1 MPDFDAARRLAGPAL
16 AAALADSRERL
27 WRCVDDLD
35 DAQWQVP
42 PHEGLNPIAWELG
55 HVAWFAE
62 FWILRGPHR
71 VDPQGRVHAA
81 APDRLAGPDV
91 VFDSSRLPHADRWR
105 VALPSRRTLR
115 AGLDAQLDA
124 CLAALPEGDDDE
136 ALYFHRLALFHED
149 MHAEALTWLRDRLGY
164 APPAGLARARAT
176 ASGTGRGMAASPGAA
191 SDPGIEASAADG
203 AASATDAAVAAT
215 GVAAERATRGAAAAA
230 PDAVATDGAAPAA
243 PAASARPSPLR
254 IEAQP
259 AALLGWP
266 AGRPGFA
273 FDNEHPGRRVA
284 LAPFEID
291 AAPLVAGRFRDFVED
306 GGYRRPE
313 LWPGAA
319 GAWLAAAGRTHPERW
334 RPCPGAAPRWEVRS
348 FDRWEPLDA
357 RQPAVHLSAFEAE
370 AFCRW
375 AGRRLPR
382 AAEWEVA
389 ARREGFAWGG
399 SVWEW
404 TADDFRPYPGFR
416 PGPYRDYSLPWFGSH
431 RELRGGA
438 AVTAR
443 RMHHPAFRNFFE
455 PHRADVFAGFRTAA
469 AAG

>member
-16 AAALADSRERL
+16 AAALVDSRERL
-27 WRCVDDLD
+27 RRCVEDLD

-42 PHEGLNPIAWELG
+42 PREGLNPIAWELA

-71 VDPQGRVHAA
+71 VDAQGRVHAA
-81 APDRLAGPDV
+81 APARWAGPDAL
-91 VFDSSRLPHADRWR
+91 FDSSRLPHDDRWR
-105 VALPSRRTLR
+105 VELPSRRTLR
-115 AGLDAQLDA
+115 GRLDAQLDA
-124 CLAALPEGDDDE
+124 CLAALPAGDDDE

-149 MHAEALTWLRDRLGY
+149 MHAEALAWLRDRLGY
-164 APPAGLARARAT
+164 AAPAWMGLPAAGA
-176 ASGTGRGMAASPGAA
+176 AGTGGAA
-191 SDPGIEASAADG
+191 AAIG
-203 AASATDAAVAAT
+203 AAPVEPPSPAVAAT
-215 GVAAERATRGAAAAA
+215 
-230 PDAVATDGAAPAA
+230 
-243 PAASARPSPLR
+243 LR
-254 IEAQP
+254 IEARP
-259 AALLGWP
+259 AAPLGWP

-273 FDNEHPGRRVA
+273 FDNECPGARVA

-291 AAPLVAGRFRDFVED
+291 AAPLDAGRFRDFVED
-306 GGYRRPE
+306 GGYRRPA

-319 GAWLAAAGRTHPERW
+319 AAWLAAAGRTHPERW
-334 RPCPGAAPRWEVRS
+334 RPCPGSAERWEVRA
-348 FDRWEPLDA
+348 FDRWAPLDA
-357 RQPAVHLSAFEAE
+357 RQPAVHLNAHEAE

-438 AVTAR
+438 TVTAR
-443 RMHHPAFRNFFE
+443 RMHHPVFRNFFE

-469 AAG
+469 PAG